1 MISREDFDRA
11 VDSFLNEL
19 QATAEGLAPGSLSAR
34 LESEL
39 ADRFAILGDPSISGA
54 EKVATAVSIVREY
67 VDATWPELLHES
79 YALYVDLSG
88 GRSHRHP

>member
-11 VDSFLNEL
+11 VESFLKEL
-19 QATAEGLAPGSLSAR
+19 QATSEGLAAGSLEVG

-39 ADRFAILGDPSISGA
+39 ADRLAILGDPSISGA

-88 GRSHRHP
+88 GRSHRHS